1 MGTFCF
7 SSVNSTIFSVFRVKF
22 RQNLD
27 TGNEKMTP
35 EKKKTNKQNWA
46 RERERERE
54 GSGKKNAKEPMKN
67 MSTFLNRKTLHDFRV
82 DFWRRNG
89 VSFLCQS

>member
-35 EKKKTNKQNWA
+35 EKKKTNKQYWA
-46 RERERERE
+46 RERE
-54 GSGKKNAKEPMKN
+54 GWGKKMQR
-67 MSTFLNRKTLHDFRV
+67 S
-82 DFWRRNG
+82 
-89 VSFLCQS
+89 Q

>member
-1 MGTFCF
+1 
-7 SSVNSTIFSVFRVKF
+7 
-22 RQNLD
+22 
-27 TGNEKMTP
+27 MTP

-54 GSGKKNAKEPMKN
+54 REWWGKKNAKEPMKN

-89 VSFLCQS
+89 VSSLCQS